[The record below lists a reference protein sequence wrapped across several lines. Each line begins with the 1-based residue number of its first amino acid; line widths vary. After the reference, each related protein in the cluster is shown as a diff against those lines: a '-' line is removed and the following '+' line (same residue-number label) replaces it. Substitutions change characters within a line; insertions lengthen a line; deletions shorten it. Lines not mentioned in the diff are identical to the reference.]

1 MKQKEIFGKGERL
14 LYVGRD
20 MNKKVLVACA
30 QVGKKISEESAVRLS
45 RAEAYRLGIQLLKLA
60 TDVVPQSGIKLDAL
74 REPAT
79 INVFQ
84 AINPDETPANAVFV
98 LMEES
103 DQARQLR
110 ADNGR
115 EPCFTIAGKD
125 LERLIRALAKIV

>member
-1 MKQKEIFGKGERL
+1 MEQKEIFGKGEKL

-30 QVGKKISEESAVRLS
+30 QVGKEISEENAVRLS
-45 RAEAYRLGIQLLKLA
+45 RTEACRLGIQLLKLA
-60 TDVVPQSGIKLDAL
+60 TDVVPQSGIKFEAL
-74 REPAT
+74 KEPAT
-79 INVFQ
+79 INIFQ
-84 AINPDETPANAVFV
+84 ATNPDETPANAVFV

-103 DQARQLR
+103 DQARLQR
-110 ADNGR
+110 EGNGR